1 MKKSLIVIVII
12 FIGIKSTAQVSN
24 KNPLIDSV
32 FNYICES
39 KILHAE
45 IVIKQAVLETGWF
58 KSKFLMKKN
67 NIFAFRK
74 KEYLTFKS
82 WKDCVDYYKTWQ
94 KKHQM
99 QTNTSPHHITTIKNP
114 QRVPGSMANRSNN
127 HGQAPE
133 DA

>member
-94 KKHQM
+94 KKHY
-99 QTNTSPHHITTIKNP
+99 TNP
-114 QRVPGSMANRSNN
+114 QENYYQFLVRIKYA
-127 HGQAPE
+127 APE
-133 DA
+133 YPKHLKKINCVKSCN

>member
-1 MKKSLIVIVII
+1 MKKLLIVIVII
-12 FIGIKSTAQVSN
+12 ISGIKSTAQVSN
-24 KNPLIDSV
+24 RNLFIDSV

-74 KEYLTFKS
+74 KEYLSFKS

-94 KKHQM
+94 KKHY
-99 QTNTSPHHITTIKNP
+99 KNP
-114 QRVPGSMANRSNN
+114 QENYYQFLVRIKYAT
-127 HGQAPE
+127 PE
-133 DA
+133 YPVHLKKINCVKSCN